1 MKKYRLFIVFFSFF
15 TVASFTASS
24 QQSGWPKTFN
34 TNAGVA
40 KLYEPAPESFQGNLL
55 KIRAAVSLVRE
66 GKSDPVFGVL
76 WADIE
81 IDNGQS
87 NNLNW
92 QNATVT
98 NIKFPGEANDN
109 ELDQLTKS
117 LEKEVPSWNI
127 SISKNDLM
135 SKLENNQKES
145 KLSETLN
152 NNPPKII
159 YTKNPSILVLID
171 GQPQLSNNTEWG
183 VEQVSNT
190 PFTIIKNTDGQFYMY
205 GAKRWYRALS
215 INGSWSGVNQLPS
228 RLDKIDQAVRASDTS
243 KFDGNNAVAN
253 IIVSTEPAELI
264 QSDGEANFTPIQGTN
279 LLYMSNSGND
289 IFMDVNSQLYYV
301 LISGRWY
308 KAPALNSSW
317 IYISADKLPA
327 DFAKIPEGS
336 PKDVVLPNVAGTD
349 AANESVMEAQVPQ
362 TAKVDRKNAKA
373 SVVYDGDPTFE
384 QIEGTHLKYA
394 INTAGTVLNLGRKYY
409 YIENGVWFESNYSTG
424 PWIVATTRPEEVEN
438 IPPSYPVYNAK
449 YVYIYDA
456 TPDYVYMGYTPG
468 YLGNYVYGPTIVYG
482 TGYYYKPW
490 RGRYYY
496 PRATTW
502 GFNMRYNPWTGWN
515 FGLDYWGGWFSFGIG
530 NYNYY
535 HGPVWGGW
543 WGPQVYRP
551 AYCRPYNYNYGY
563 YGYRQNRNIIVN
575 NYRVINNNRSNNNIY
590 HYRRDVVTHDRPGF
604 NNSRNNGV
612 RRPTS
617 FNSSNNGQYNN
628 NNGRVMPG
636 NNNSQGNRTPDRTPS
651 RNQGD
656 RQVTRTYQPN
666 NQQGRGSNPT
676 RTDGNT
682 SQDRNTTGSLRTRPG
697 SLPNGDANERI
708 YTPSQRNGRVNEDR
722 SANTPQN
729 RPNNPVT
736 ENTRPSVNRPFNQN
750 RSANPGNTNPSA
762 QEQPV
767 RVAQDR
773 NFNPRPAQDNS
784 RPQRERPSLGGAPQ
798 NRTFTPPSSSPSPR
812 VERPSVENS
821 RGNGGG
827 RSENNSRGR
836 GGREN

>member
-1 MKKYRLFIVFFSFF
+1 
-15 TVASFTASS
+15 
-24 QQSGWPKTFN
+24 
-34 TNAGVA
+34 
-40 KLYEPAPESFQGNLL
+40 
-55 KIRAAVSLVRE
+55 
-66 GKSDPVFGVL
+66 
-76 WADIE
+76 
-81 IDNGQS
+81 
-87 NNLNW
+87 
-92 QNATVT
+92 
-98 NIKFPGEANDN
+98 
-109 ELDQLTKS
+109 
-117 LEKEVPSWNI
+117 
-127 SISKNDLM
+127 
-135 SKLENNQKES
+135 
-145 KLSETLN
+145 
-152 NNPPKII
+152 
-159 YTKNPSILVLID
+159 
-171 GQPQLSNNTEWG
+171 
-183 VEQVSNT
+183 
-190 PFTIIKNTDGQFYMY
+190 MY

-215 INGSWSGVNQLPS
+215 INGSWSVVNQLPS
-228 RLDKIDQAVRASDTS
+228 RLDKIDQAVRANDTS

-279 LLYMSNSGND
+279 LLYMSNSAND

-317 IYISADKLPA
+317 IYISADKLPG

-362 TAKVDRKNAKA
+362 TAKVDRKNARA
-373 SVVYDGDPTFE
+373 TVVYDGDPTFE

-394 INTAGTVLNLGRKYY
+394 VNTSGTVLNLGRKYY
-409 YIENGVWFESNYSTG
+409 YIENGVWFESNYATG
-424 PWIVATTRPEEVEN
+424 PWIVATTRPAEVEN

-468 YLGNYVYGPTIVYG
+468 YLGNYIYGPTIVYG

-496 PRATTW
+496 PRAMTW

-530 NYNYY
+530 NFYR
-535 HGPVWGGW
+535 GPVWGGW
-543 WGPQVYRP
+543 WGPPVYRP

-604 NNSRNNGV
+604 NYSRNYNNGV
-612 RRPTS
+612 RRPTP
-617 FNSSNNGQYNN
+617 FNSSNNGRYNN

-636 NNNSQGNRTPDRTPS
+636 NNNGQGNRIQDRTPG
-651 RNQGD
+651 RTQGD

-666 NQQGRGSNPT
+666 NQQNRGNDHP
-676 RTDGNT
+676 RTDGNNG
-682 SQDRNTTGSLRTRPG
+682 QDRNITGLPRTHPG
-697 SLPNGDANERI
+697 GDANGRV
-708 YTPSQRNGRVNEDR
+708 YTPSNRGNDRIITDRPARTQQDR
-722 SANTPQN
+722 SSNP
-729 RPNNPVT
+729 NPVT
-736 ENTRPSVNRPFNQN
+736 ENNRPQVNRPFNQN
-750 RSANPGNTNPSA
+750 RAVNPDNTNPSV
-762 QEQPV
+762 QQRPV

-773 NFNPRPAQDNS
+773 NFSPNPAQDNN
-784 RPQRERPSLGGAPQ
+784 RQQHERPSGGGAP
-798 NRTFTPPSSSPSPR
+798 NRSVSPSQSSPSPR
-812 VERPSVENS
+812 VERPSRES
-821 RGNGGG
+821 SPGNGGG
-827 RSENNSRGR
+827 GRSDNGSRGR
-836 GGREN
+836 GHREN